1 MMHEGAHAAHINFET
16 PTTPTWKDVEGI
28 KQGEV

>member
-1 MMHEGAHAAHINFET
+1 MMHEGARGAYIYFET
-16 PTTPTWKDVEGI
+16 PTTPTWIDVEGI